1 MAKRLPGRDLLSLSA
16 AADAIEAQEQAERD
30 YPRTYF
36 EECKVRGEIKERPR
50 WVKYMGD
57 DFTLV

>member
-36 EECKVRGEIKERPR
+36 EECKVRTWRSKNVRPR
-50 WVKYMGD
+50 SAHS
-57 DFTLV
+57 